1 MMLGRFAVLSSF
13 VVLAA
18 VAAIT
23 ISCGSSTPTTTKA
36 CTGGPFDVV
45 GPWQITVSGNGGGTV
60 TGFGGIDSAGQALF
74 FDTLE
79 PNSAGD
85 TLQMPVITGAC
96 SFSGNLSAYG
106 EPGGPNNGSIIT
118 DAVQGNVNTA
128 TSISGTFSGNSSGT
142 VSVVPLS
149 PLAGSV
155 TAVTGSMIGEAVGA
169 INSQSIF
176 LVLSFTQSGSNSSMS
191 FTTTNLAGCEAN
203 GTFTEQ
209 GTTDVFDVS
218 ITYQAGCPIV
228 GTFTGI
234 GIESD
239 TDYFGLNGNLA
250 GTYLY
255 ADILANTNTFVLE
268 IFSGCG
274 ECKATEM
281 PSRPRGRAKSAHP
294 PIDRVFGLT

>member
-1 MMLGRFAVLSSF
+1 MLGRFAVLLSSLA
-13 VVLAA
+13 VLGLIA
-18 VAAIT
+18 VIS
-23 ISCGSSTPTTTKA
+23 ISCGSSTHTTTKA

-45 GPWQITVSGNGGGTV
+45 GPWQITVNDNGGGSV

-79 PNSAGD
+79 PTSAGD
-85 TLQMPVITGAC
+85 TLQLPTVTGAC
-96 SFSGNLSAYG
+96 SFSGNITAYG
-106 EPGGPNNGSIIT
+106 EPGGPNNGSIII
-118 DAVQGNVNTA
+118 DAVQGNVNSA

-142 VSVVPLS
+142 ISVAPFS

-155 TAVTGSMIGEAVGA
+155 TAVTGTMIGEGVGA
-169 INSQSIF
+169 VNSQSIF
-176 LVLSFTQSGSNSSMS
+176 LVLTFSQSGSNDSMS
-191 FTTTNLAGCEAN
+191 FTTTNLAGCEAS
-203 GTFTEQ
+203 GTFTQQ

-234 GIESD
+234 GFESD
-239 TDYFGLNGNLA
+239 TDYFNFNGNLA

-255 ADILANTNTFVLE
+255 ADILANANTFVLE
-268 IFSGCG
+268 IFSGCA
-274 ECKATEM
+274 ECKAGKTAA
-281 PSRPRGRAKSAHP
+281 PSRHGAKSTHG